1 MSPTAEVVVV
11 ATVDVK
17 PESADA
23 AQAAITTAIEATHAE
38 PGALAYAL
46 HRDLKDPNRFVIVEK
61 WANLA
66 ALEEH
71 AQTPHLKQLF
81 ADLGPLLAAPPTIV
95 RTAPIPVGDG
105 AKGTL

>member
-23 AQAAITTAIEATHAE
+23 AQAAMTTAIAATHTE
-38 PGALAYAL
+38 PGSIAYAL

-61 WANLA
+61 WTTLA

-105 AKGTL
+105 VKGTL